1 MTYQEVLANQT
12 IALSISESADLSVL
26 GLAPEHLQDAMAE
39 VARYLLASGARLIYG
54 GDLRPEGFTEVLFEL
69 VARHR
74 RDANEGDNRLGVDN
88 ILAWPVHIN
97 MHAEEMNR
105 LSAALDG
112 LANLVYLNMDGTV
125 MPLEERKTVRPR
137 EASSDEW
144 KRGLS
149 TMRSRL
155 IESSD
160 ARIILGGV
168 TTGFKGRMPGV
179 AEEALYSLQARQ
191 PLYLLAGFGG
201 CTQDLAEIL
210 SLLPSTGHRSTSDA
224 WQFKTEFEEFD
235 ANSLNNG
242 LTLEEN
248 ILLASTVHIDEAVLL
263 ILRGLLRLKH

>member
-12 IALSISESADLSVL
+12 IALSISESADLPVL
-26 GLAPEHLQDAMAE
+26 GLAQEHLQDAMAE
-39 VARYLLASGARLIYG
+39 VARYLLASGARLVYG

-97 MHAEEMNR
+97 MRMEELNR
-105 LSAALDG
+105 LSSALDG

-125 MPLEERKTVRPR
+125 LSLEERQAVRPR
-137 EASSDEW
+137 EATEVEW

-149 TMRSRL
+149 TMRSSL
-155 IESSD
+155 INSSD
-160 ARIILGGV
+160 ARIILGGT

-179 AEEALYSLQARQ
+179 AEEALYSLQAGQ

-201 CTQDLAEIL
+201 CAQDIAELLA
-210 SLLPSTGHRSTSDA
+210 LLPSSRFRPVSGS
-224 WQFKTEFEEFD
+224 WPFKKEFEGFD

-263 ILRGLLRLKH
+263 ILRGLLRLQA